1 MVETEEIKKKEK
13 KYNKRKQMEANLW
26 NEEGV
31 EGTDADQCMSS
42 CSFWSLGLL
51 LPASS
56 RNTAGA
62 ALSLTIQVQ
71 QQQQQVVSQTR
82 G

>member
-1 MVETEEIKKKEK
+1 MEE
-13 KYNKRKQMEANLW
+13 RRW

-51 LPASS
+51 LPALVATLLEQDFPSEQQHNNSS
-56 RNTAGA
+56 
-62 ALSLTIQVQ
+62 SIW
-71 QQQQQVVSQTR
+71 
-82 G
+82 